1 MIQSPYDMEARYSK
15 KKQTGWVGYKVH
27 FTGCDADQPHF
38 VLEVTTTAST
48 LPDGEVMEDLHERL
62 ADNRLLPSQH
72 LVDKGYVDA
81 ELLATSQHR
90 HQIDLV
96 GPVLPDTSWA
106 SKEAGR
112 FDHSH
117 FHIDW
122 KAKQVLCPA
131 GQTSRDWGHIPDR
144 HGKPRLRIRFPLP
157 LCRVCT
163 LHEKCSSTA
172 AKVLILRPDEA
183 TYVAL
188 QQARKRQETAEF
200 RALYA
205 ARAGI
210 EGTVAQSVRTCEIR
224 RSRYIGMKKL
234 NLQAFLTATSINMLR
249 ACHWIAEAK
258 LATTPTSR
266 FAELLASVKQ
276 VAVA

>member
-1 MIQSPYDMEARYSK
+1 M
-15 KKQTGWVGYKVH
+15 
-27 FTGCDADQPHF
+27 
-38 VLEVTTTAST
+38 
-48 LPDGEVMEDLHERL
+48 
-62 ADNRLLPSQH
+62 
-72 LVDKGYVDA
+72 
-81 ELLATSQHR
+81 
-90 HQIDLV
+90 
-96 GPVLPDTSWA
+96 
-106 SKEAGR
+106 
-112 FDHSH
+112 
-117 FHIDW
+117 
-122 KAKQVLCPA
+122 
-131 GQTSRDWGHIPDR
+131 
-144 HGKPRLRIRFPLP
+144 
-157 LCRVCT
+157 
-163 LHEKCSSTA
+163 
-172 AKVLILRPDEA
+172 LILRPDEA
-183 TYVAL
+183 TYLAL